1 MPPPQPQQAPSVLF
15 VTPECAPLVKTG
27 GLGDVAGAL
36 PHALAAEGLDA
47 RILLPGYT
55 EVLDR
60 CKGAA
65 TLATLDVLGH
75 SVRLLDARHPTGVA
89 LIIADCPALYARGG
103 GPYQADDG
111 DDWDDNATRFGVLA
125 RTAAILASAAS
136 PIAWRPRVL
145 HCNDWPTAL
154 APLYLRQQ
162 PAPRAASVMTIHNLA
177 FMGNFPYE
185 DIEALDLPE
194 ASRGIDG
201 MEFHG
206 KASFLKA
213 GIVYADAVTTVSPTY
228 AREIQGSELGFGL
241 EGVLAARASSLF
253 GVLNGI
259 DTATWNP
266 QTDPHLAARY
276 GVLTL
281 ERKIANKRLLKRK
294 LELEGPDDV
303 PVLGCVTRI
312 THQKGVDL
320 IARAIPQ
327 LAKLPAQVVIV
338 GTGDREMIAQL
349 TAAQL
354 LAPDH
359 VGLFFGFDEIL
370 AHQVE
375 GGADAFLMPS
385 RFEPCGMNQMYSQRY
400 GTPPIA
406 HATGGLVDTIV
417 DDDGTANDATGF
429 LMRKP
434 TTEALVA
441 GALRAVEA
449 YRDAPRWKRLQVHG
463 MQRDF
468 GWGPAARAYARIYA
482 GLKSS
487 A

>member
-1 MPPPQPQQAPSVLF
+1 MSSPSPREAPSVLF

-27 GLGDVAGAL
+27 GLGDVSGAL

-60 CKGAA
+60 CQGAA

-75 SVRLLDARHPTGVA
+75 SVRLLDARHPAGVP

-111 DDWDDNATRFGVLA
+111 DDWDDNAMRFGVLSK
-125 RTAAILASAAS
+125 TAALLASAGS
-136 PIAWRPRVL
+136 PIAWRPRAL

-154 APLYLRQQ
+154 APLYLRHL
-162 PAPRAASVMTIHNLA
+162 PAPHARSVMTIHNLA

-185 DIEALDLPE
+185 EIEDLGIPE
-194 ASRGIDG
+194 ESRGTEG

-213 GIVYADAVTTVSPTY
+213 GLVYADAVTTVSPTY

-241 EGVLAARASSLF
+241 EGVLAKRAATLH

-259 DTATWNP
+259 DTAVWNP

-276 GVLTL
+276 GMLTL

-303 PVLGCVTRI
+303 PLLGCVTRI

-320 IARAIPQ
+320 IAKAIPQ
-327 LAKLPAQVVIV
+327 LAKLPVQIVIV
-338 GTGDREMIAQL
+338 GTGDREMIAHL
-349 TAAQL
+349 EAAQ
-354 LAPDH
+354 AAAAES
-359 VGLFFGFDEIL
+359 VGVFFAFDEIL

-417 DDDGTANDATGF
+417 DDDGTTADSTGF
-429 LMRKP
+429 LIRQP
-434 TTEALVA
+434 TVEALVQ
-441 GALRAVEA
+441 GVRRAVEV
-449 YRDAPRWKRLQVHG
+449 YRDAARWKRLQVRG
-463 MQRDF
+463 MVRDF

-482 GLKSS
+482 GVKSTS
-487 A
+487 

>member
-1 MPPPQPQQAPSVLF
+1 M
-15 VTPECAPLVKTG
+15 
-27 GLGDVAGAL
+27 
-36 PHALAAEGLDA
+36 
-47 RILLPGYT
+47 
-55 EVLDR
+55 
-60 CKGAA
+60 
-65 TLATLDVLGH
+65 
-75 SVRLLDARHPTGVA
+75 
-89 LIIADCPALYARGG
+89 
-103 GPYQADDG
+103 
-111 DDWDDNATRFGVLA
+111 
-125 RTAAILASAAS
+125 
-136 PIAWRPRVL
+136 

-154 APLYLRQQ
+154 APLYLRQL
-162 PAPRAASVMTIHNLA
+162 PAPHARSVMTIHNLA
-177 FMGNFPYE
+177 FMGSFPYAEIE
-185 DIEALDLPE
+185 DLGIPE
-194 ASRGIDG
+194 ESRGMEG

-241 EGVLAARASSLF
+241 EGVLSARAATLH

-259 DTATWNP
+259 DTAVWNP

-276 GVLTL
+276 GLLTL

-303 PVLGCVTRI
+303 PLLGCVTRI

-320 IARAIPQ
+320 IAKAIPQ
-327 LAKLPAQVVIV
+327 LAQLPAQIVIV
-338 GTGDREMIAQL
+338 GTGDREMTAQL
-349 TAAQL
+349 QAAQAQL
-354 LAPDH
+354 PES
-359 VGLFFGFDEIL
+359 VGVFFAFDEIL

-417 DDDGTANDATGF
+417 DDDGTAADSTGF
-429 LMRKP
+429 LIRKP
-434 TTEALVA
+434 TAEALVQ
-441 GALRAVEA
+441 GVRRAVEV
-449 YRDAPRWKRLQVHG
+449 YRDAPRWKRLQVRG
-463 MQRDF
+463 MARDF

-482 GLKSS
+482 GIKSTS
-487 A
+487 